1 MAAGG
6 VEWGRG
12 GQSLGTRMRR
22 EKGFQKLGR
31 VRGRAVASL
40 AFLTVLMIAL
50 LGCTAVDLRWVFG
63 ISILIYSS
71 FVGKLPFGRKENKK
85 RQEGCQHV
93 PIRKQ
98 AA

>member
-63 ISILIYSS
+63 NFNFDIFFICGQTTLWQE
-71 FVGKLPFGRKENKK
+71 RK
-85 RQEGCQHV
+85 
-93 PIRKQ
+93 
-98 AA
+98 